1 MTTTWNNCQ
10 QPPVRV
16 FGLTYVVVVL
26 PFLIRLRAV
35 GLGMLRVGECLKRG
49 NILVQGS
56 QVLLN
61 HIGQFG
67 DLDWAVVEE
76 RFPFR
81 H

>member
-10 QPPVRV
+10 QPPVRF

-26 PFLIRLRAV
+26 SFLIRFRAV
-35 GLGMLRVGECLKRG
+35 GLGVLRVGERLKRG